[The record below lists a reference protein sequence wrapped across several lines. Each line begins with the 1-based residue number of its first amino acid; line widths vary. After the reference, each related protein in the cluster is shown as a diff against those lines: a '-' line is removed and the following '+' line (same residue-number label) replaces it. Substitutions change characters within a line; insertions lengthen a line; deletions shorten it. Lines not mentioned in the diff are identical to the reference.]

1 MRIRFDQ
8 IDGLVRIYDGITY
21 LTLFGS
27 EKYQALYNRIR
38 YLISI
43 KSGITYI
50 FSHYFAKM
58 KVDSYDYLSIEKIL
72 TLHNVVIHIKSVI
85 NKDKN
90 HFFDKKFLENGL
102 IKYLKNNHKFL
113 PIV

>member
-8 IDGLVRIYDGITY
+8 IDGLVRIYDGIIY

-27 EKYQALYNRIR
+27 EKYQAIYNRIR

>member
-1 MRIRFDQ
+1 MRIRFDH
-8 IDGLVRIYDGITY
+8 IDGLVRIYDGIIY

-27 EKYQALYNRIR
+27 EKYQAIYNRIR

-43 KSGITYI
+43 KSAITYI

-102 IKYLKNNHKFL
+102 IK
-113 PIV
+113 

>member
-8 IDGLVRIYDGITY
+8 IDGLVRIYDGIIY

-27 EKYQALYNRIR
+27 EKYQAIYNRIR

-102 IKYLKNNHKFL
+102 IK
-113 PIV
+113 

>member
-8 IDGLVRIYDGITY
+8 IDGLVRIYDRIIY

-27 EKYQALYNRIR
+27 EKHQAIYNRIR

-43 KSGITYI
+43 KSGITHI

-58 KVDSYDYLSIEKIL
+58 KVDSYDYLPIEKIL

-102 IKYLKNNHKFL
+102 IK
-113 PIV
+113 

>member
-1 MRIRFDQ
+1 MRISFDQ
-8 IDGLVRIYDGITY
+8 IDGLVRIYDRIIY

-27 EKYQALYNRIR
+27 EAIYNRIR

-58 KVDSYDYLSIEKIL
+58 KVDSYDYLPIEKIL

-102 IKYLKNNHKFL
+102 IK
-113 PIV
+113 

>member
-8 IDGLVRIYDGITY
+8 IDGLVRIYDGIIY

-27 EKYQALYNRIR
+27 EKHQAIYNRIR

-50 FSHYFAKM
+50 FSHYFAKL
-58 KVDSYDYLSIEKIL
+58 KVDSYDYLPIEKIL

-102 IKYLKNNHKFL
+102 IK
-113 PIV
+113 

>member
-1 MRIRFDQ
+1 MRISFDQ
-8 IDGLVRIYDGITY
+8 IDGLVRIYDRIIY

-27 EKYQALYNRIR
+27 EKRQAIYNRIR

-58 KVDSYDYLSIEKIL
+58 KVDSYDYLPIEKIL

-102 IKYLKNNHKFL
+102 IK
-113 PIV
+113 

>member
-8 IDGLVRIYDGITY
+8 IDGLVRIYDRIIY

-27 EKYQALYNRIR
+27 EKYQAIYNRIR

-43 KSGITYI
+43 KSAITYI

-58 KVDSYDYLSIEKIL
+58 KVDSYDYLPIEKIL

-102 IKYLKNNHKFL
+102 IK
-113 PIV
+113 

>member
-8 IDGLVRIYDGITY
+8 IDGLVRIYDGIIY

-27 EKYQALYNRIR
+27 EKYQAIYNRIR

-43 KSGITYI
+43 KSAITYI

-58 KVDSYDYLSIEKIL
+58 KVDSYDYLPIEKIL

-102 IKYLKNNHKFL
+102 IK
-113 PIV
+113 

>member
-27 EKYQALYNRIR
+27 EKYQAIYNRIR

-50 FSHYFAKM
+50 FSHYF
-58 KVDSYDYLSIEKIL
+58 DSYDYLSIEKIL
-72 TLHNVVIHIKSVI
+72 TLHNVVIYIKSVI